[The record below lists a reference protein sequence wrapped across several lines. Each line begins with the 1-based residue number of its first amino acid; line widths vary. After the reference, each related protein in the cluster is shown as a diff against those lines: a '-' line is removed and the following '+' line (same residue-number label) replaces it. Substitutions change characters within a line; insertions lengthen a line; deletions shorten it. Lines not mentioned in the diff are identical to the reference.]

1 MTLQELQAVIAQAG
15 PFAGIVYFV
24 IQLLSVVFAPVPSN
38 VTMLAGALVMGFWP
52 AMLLGMAAIWLGSM
66 LVFLAAR
73 KLGRKAVQRY
83 VNRGVLEKYMPL
95 IQEKQ
100 EMFLFLTLLFP
111 FFPDDV
117 LCILAGLTTIP
128 TRRFAV
134 LMLAARPWGLVFAA
148 LLGSGAMK
156 LPLWAWAV
164 LGAVLI
170 AVFVLAMK
178 YSRQIEDALLRFVCR
193 ITGQGKER

>member
-1 MTLQELQAVIAQAG
+1 M
-15 PFAGIVYFV
+15 
-24 IQLLSVVFAPVPSN
+24 
-38 VTMLAGALVMGFWP
+38 
-52 AMLLGMAAIWLGSM
+52 
-66 LVFLAAR
+66 
-73 KLGRKAVQRY
+73 
-83 VNRGVLEKYMPL
+83 
-95 IQEKQ
+95 
-100 EMFLFLTLLFP
+100 
-111 FFPDDV
+111 
-117 LCILAGLTTIP
+117 
-128 TRRFAV
+128 RFAV

-193 ITGQGKER
+193 ITGKGKER